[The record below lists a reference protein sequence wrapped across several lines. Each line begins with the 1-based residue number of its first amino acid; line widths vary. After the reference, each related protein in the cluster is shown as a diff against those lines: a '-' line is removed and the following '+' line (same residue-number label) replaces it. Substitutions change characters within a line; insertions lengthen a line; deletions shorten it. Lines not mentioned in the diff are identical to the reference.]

1 MPNEVIMPKVDMDM
15 ASGKLATWHVAP
27 GDWVEKGAPLF
38 DIETDKAAMEVEAS
52 ASGFLHHVI
61 AEGTDV
67 PIGATVAW
75 LYGKDE
81 AVGEPPNQ
89 SAAPAVETPEAL
101 PEPAAVAPAAAPVAA
116 PAGETA
122 GGGQG
127 LRATPLARSLAREG
141 GVDLASLSGSGPQGR
156 VQGEDVR
163 KALEAGRADVTAEAV
178 LPASALPSSPEW
190 QTGPLSI
197 TRSKGGTGIPV
208 VLIHGFASDG
218 ASWAP
223 LEAYLKH
230 RPLIR
235 IELPSHGKSPRL
247 RIPDFASLAAELRR
261 ALEQT
266 GEEKVHLIGHSLGG
280 ALALA
285 LADTRPRQVESL
297 TLIAPAGLGPDINGQ
312 VLSGICRAQR
322 PESLAPWLRCLVANP
337 DMITDGYAKAAMA
350 GRKDAALRAAQTALA
365 DVLFPDGTQGF
376 DLRAALGRL
385 DVPAR
390 IIWGRQDGII
400 PWQHALRASG
410 QVALHL
416 IEGAGHMP
424 QVEVPDQIGKI
435 LRQHL

>member
-1 MPNEVIMPKVDMDM
+1 M
-15 ASGKLATWHVAP
+15 
-27 GDWVEKGAPLF
+27 
-38 DIETDKAAMEVEAS
+38 
-52 ASGFLHHVI
+52 
-61 AEGTDV
+61 
-67 PIGATVAW
+67 
-75 LYGKDE
+75 
-81 AVGEPPNQ
+81 
-89 SAAPAVETPEAL
+89 
-101 PEPAAVAPAAAPVAA
+101 
-116 PAGETA
+116 
-122 GGGQG
+122 
-127 LRATPLARSLAREG
+127 
-141 GVDLASLSGSGPQGR
+141 
-156 VQGEDVR
+156 R

-178 LPASALPSSPEW
+178 LLASALPSSPEW

-297 TLIAPAGLGPDINGQ
+297 TLIAPAGLGAEINGQ

-322 PESLAPWLRCLVANP
+322 AESLAPRLRCLVANP

-350 GRKDAALRAAQTALA
+350 GRRDAASGLRKWRWPMCCSPMARRALIC
-365 DVLFPDGTQGF
+365 
-376 DLRAALGRL
+376 
-385 DVPAR
+385 AR
-390 IIWGRQDGII
+390 RWAVSMFRRG
-400 PWQHALRASG
+400 SS
-410 QVALHL
+410 
-416 IEGAGHMP
+416 GAGRMRSSPGSMP
-424 QVEVPDQIGKI
+424 CAPVARWPCTSSRVPGICRRWKSRIRLAKSCGSTYDGVMKI
-435 LRQHL
+435 PHR